1 MAHLWLQNKT
11 FSLKMKKVL
20 KKNKTPT
27 APCDST
33 YHSEPHEP
41 QLILT
46 FPVSQMMYV
55 HI

>member
-1 MAHLWLQNKT
+1 MAHLWLQNKQK
-11 FSLKMKKVL
+11 FFENEESFE
-20 KKNKTPT
+20 KNKTPT

-46 FPVSQMMYV
+46 FPVSL
-55 HI
+55 HK